1 MNTNKFLIQILSTEK
16 ISPER
21 KIVFLSELSLVCLNF
36 SFLEVKNQIFYYV
49 QVDFDIEVLQGLM
62 SSLIDPEEIYFITE
76 IKGSVGTNID
86 EQVFMHFMSNQEFPV
101 SSMTENNNIDM
112 NINLSFDNPDMGFM
126 DEDDDNIECLKKTPS
141 IDNILDKILEK
152 GIDSLN
158 LQDKKILQNFK

>member
-1 MNTNKFLIQILSTEK
+1 
-16 ISPER
+16 
-21 KIVFLSELSLVCLNF
+21 
-36 SFLEVKNQIFYYV
+36 
-49 QVDFDIEVLQGLM
+49 M
-62 SSLIDPEEIYFITE
+62 SSSINSEEIYFITE

-101 SSMTENNNIDM
+101 SGMTENNNIDV
-112 NINLSFDNPDMGFM
+112 NINLPFDYPDMGSM
-126 DEDDDNIECLKKTPS
+126 EEDDDNIECLKKTPS

>member
-1 MNTNKFLIQILSTEK
+1 VFTVTTPKSPTHVIITLPSGIIFAFTSK
-16 ISPER
+16 IS
-21 KIVFLSELSLVCLNF
+21 LSESPIL
-36 SFLEVKNQIFYYV
+36 
-49 QVDFDIEVLQGLM
+49 DFDIEVLQGLM
-62 SSLIDPEEIYFITE
+62 SSLIEPEEIYFITE

-86 EQVFMHFMSNQEFPV
+86 EQVFMHFMSNQDFTM
-101 SSMTENNNIDM
+101 SGMTENNNIDM
-112 NINLSFDNPDMGFM
+112 NINLSFDNLDMGSM

>member
-1 MNTNKFLIQILSTEK
+1 
-16 ISPER
+16 
-21 KIVFLSELSLVCLNF
+21 
-36 SFLEVKNQIFYYV
+36 
-49 QVDFDIEVLQGLM
+49 
-62 SSLIDPEEIYFITE
+62 
-76 IKGSVGTNID
+76 
-86 EQVFMHFMSNQEFPV
+86 MSNQDFTM
-101 SSMTENNNIDM
+101 SGMTENNNIDM

>member
-1 MNTNKFLIQILSTEK
+1 MTTNKFLIQILSTEK
-16 ISPER
+16 LSPER
-21 KIVFLSELSLVCLNF
+21 KILFLSELSLVCLNF
-36 SFLEVKNQIFYYV
+36 SYLEVKNQNFYYV
-49 QVDFDIEVLQGLM
+49 EVDFDIEVLQGLM
-62 SSLIDPEEIYFITE
+62 SSSINSEEIYFITE

-86 EQVFMHFMSNQEFPV
+86 EQVFMHFMSNQDFTM
-101 SSMTENNNIDM
+101 SGMAENNNIDM
-112 NINLSFDNPDMGFM
+112 NINLSFDNLDMGSM